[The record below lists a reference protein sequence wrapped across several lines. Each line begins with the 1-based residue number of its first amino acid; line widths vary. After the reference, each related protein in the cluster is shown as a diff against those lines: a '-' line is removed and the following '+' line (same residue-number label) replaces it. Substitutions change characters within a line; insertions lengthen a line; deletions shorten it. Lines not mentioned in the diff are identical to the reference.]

1 MLLLTTAV
9 RLLENIPQMHRF
21 CIRDILSIEC
31 KQALWLGRHSL
42 NASESVNIISNFE
55 FQAYFSISLVH
66 LLIFSLSEAWRW
78 VMCLAMPT
86 SCPQISK
93 SSASFALS
101 IFSISLFHFSDF
113 LNGSSLDLQ
122 FSTSSTSTPLGVV
135 HILRNHF
142 WGSRETPPLCNI
154 VIIWAYP
161 PLCNIVIIWAY
172 PPYVIL

>member
-101 IFSISLFHFSDF
+101 IFSISLFHFSLF
-113 LNGSSLDLQ
+113 FEWFKFGSAIFNIFHINAFTWHLGQSPEIH
-122 FSTSSTSTPLGVV
+122 PL
-135 HILRNHF
+135 
-142 WGSRETPPLCNI
+142 
-154 VIIWAYP
+154 WANQSP
-161 PLCNIVIIWAY
+161 H
-172 PPYVIL
+172 

>member
-101 IFSISLFHFSDF
+101 IFSISPFHFSDF

-122 FSTSSTSTPLGVV
+122 FSTSSTSTPLLDIWDRAQKFIRFGQTKA
-135 HILRNHF
+135 L
-142 WGSRETPPLCNI
+142 TK
-154 VIIWAYP
+154 VISP
-161 PLCNIVIIWAY
+161 H
-172 PPYVIL
+172 

>member
-122 FSTSSTSTPLGVV
+122 FSTSSTSTQLFDLWDRAQKFIRFGQTKA
-135 HILRNHF
+135 L
-142 WGSRETPPLCNI
+142 TK
-154 VIIWAYP
+154 VISP
-161 PLCNIVIIWAY
+161 H
-172 PPYVIL
+172 

>member
-1 MLLLTTAV
+1 MLLLTKAV

-21 CIRDILSIEC
+21 CIGDILSIEC

-101 IFSISLFHFSDF
+101 IFSISLFHFF
-113 LNGSSLDLQ
+113 RIFWMVQVWICNFQHLQHQRNYLTFGTEPRNSSA
-122 FSTSSTSTPLGVV
+122 LGKPKPS
-135 HILRNHF
+135 LK
-142 WGSRETPPLCNI
+142 
-154 VIIWAYP
+154 
-161 PLCNIVIIWAY
+161 
-172 PPYVIL
+172 